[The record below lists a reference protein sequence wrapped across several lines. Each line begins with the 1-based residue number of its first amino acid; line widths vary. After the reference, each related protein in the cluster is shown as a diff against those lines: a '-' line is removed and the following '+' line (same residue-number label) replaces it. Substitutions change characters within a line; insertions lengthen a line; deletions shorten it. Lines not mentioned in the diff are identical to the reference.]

1 MAIDGHVSFTLSPR
15 QLSVE
20 TPHHEKSQLL
30 KSDSYDDR
38 KPIPILLVVRYL
50 SPCDFRVERLEG
62 TLSST
67 KSSNSAK
74 NGVYTTLVK
83 DVKNALLPLKEEL
96 VPCVLLSFADEQILV
111 WRGKDWKSMCP
122 EGPAIP
128 QNFDTAGGLDVS
140 GSGDQEFPPIPAV
153 TNDESLHLHVKR
165 VGGLMIGPENE
176 SLHLHRNLKRGKGLN
191 SLATFHSLLC

>member
-1 MAIDGHVSFTLSPR
+1 MI
-15 QLSVE
+15 
-20 TPHHEKSQLL
+20 HEKSQLL

-67 KSSNSAK
+67 KSSNS
-74 NGVYTTLVK
+74 GSPLVK
-83 DVKNALLPLKEEL
+83 IDHKGLHASDYKKLGAKLKEL
-96 VPCVLLSFADEQILV
+96 VPCILLSFADEQILV
-111 WRGKDWKSMCP
+111 WRGKDWKSMYP

-140 GSGDQEFPPIPAV
+140 ETVRLSPKMMSFWKRAIELSKTLLLDEINLGPDELLKKVEEFENISEATKHSYSPIQ
-153 TNDESLHLHVKR
+153 
-165 VGGLMIGPENE
+165 
-176 SLHLHRNLKRGKGLN
+176 
-191 SLATFHSLLC
+191 C